1 MRLHTHLWESKV
13 NWDGLGY
20 VQEPS
25 ISGDRHREPVQR
37 LKRKIWEQSFF
48 DLFLS
53 FSFVSFCFFFF
64 LAFLSFLS
72 VSCFFP
78 GTENVASRLPP
89 WSLPDPSPPAL
100 SFRNAA
106 FESSSQFYLFAAT
119 FCHCDFTRSF
129 FLFSFFDSFYLIYKR
144 FPINDE
150 IIRMKI
156 SKRLERIPT
165 WILRLFLQSTF
176 LNLKINQLITFFLY
190 FFYRYVIRKQREE
203 NANCTLT
210 WRIWVPWCTSKWSIA
225 ADADDLT
232 RFAPGIRNV
241 ARYWRRWYTSIIHLN
256 GLGST

>member
-1 MRLHTHLWESKV
+1 MYR
-13 NWDGLGY
+13 NR
-20 VQEPS
+20 PS
-25 ISGDRHREPVQR
+25 AATAIANPSSDWNGKYGSNR
-37 LKRKIWEQSFF
+37 SSTSSY
-48 DLFLS
+48 LFLS
-53 FSFVSFCFFFF
+53 FLSAFFFF

-156 SKRLERIPT
+156 SKRLERIPI

-190 FFYRYVIRKQREE
+190 FFIDTWFENKEKKMQIVRLPEE
-203 NANCTLT
+203 YGYPD
-210 WRIWVPWCTSKWSIA
+210 VH
-225 ADADDLT
+225 
-232 RFAPGIRNV
+232 RN
-241 ARYWRRWYTSIIHLN
+241 
-256 GLGST
+256 GP